1 MILVALG
8 TQDKKFTR
16 LLDMIDKQ
24 IEKGN
29 INDEV
34 IVQAGN
40 TANYTTKNM
49 QVFSII
55 PIDEFDKLLKKC
67 DVLITHGG
75 VGTIMQAIKY
85 NKKIIAIPRLKKY
98 KEHTNDHQLQ
108 ITNKFSKEGYI
119 LSCNSDIE
127 FENILKEIKNFKPKK
142 FISNNDNFINRLKV
156 IIDNYK

>member
-1 MILVALG
+1 MDILILVALG

-98 KEHTNDHQLQ
+98 KEHTNDHQL
-108 ITNKFSKEGYI
+108 
-119 LSCNSDIE
+119 
-127 FENILKEIKNFKPKK
+127 
-142 FISNNDNFINRLKV
+142 
-156 IIDNYK
+156 